1 MHTNPDSGQAE
12 QTKVGFQEL
21 GASREEEA
29 RRLSFSKNIDGK
41 SPEKY
46 IWSASFTLN
55 QNEVLCMTKSAFLL
69 LVCNKLNILILVK
82 SVVTCIARLWT
93 TYNL

>member
-21 GASREEEA
+21 ASREEEA

-41 SPEKY
+41 SREKKY
-46 IWSASFTLN
+46 MECVIYTESEWGSLHDQERIFTA
-55 QNEVLCMTKSAFLL
+55 CM
-69 LVCNKLNILILVK
+69 
-82 SVVTCIARLWT
+82 
-93 TYNL
+93 